1 MEKAKP
7 VDQKL
12 WRALF
17 FLNCLLILSLIGIV
31 YWVLNLGMIQ
41 NSKEMLR
48 EKITEKQVYL
58 ENSGYI
64 DLVNNAKSSLVSVV
78 DKSGKE
84 QPITGVILSNDGFVL
99 IGKTLVKERLTEIK
113 AIDTF
118 GESYDLEWL
127 GEQNGFTLAKLW
139 LNGQMALSKEKRDSL
154 FKFKSVLLAD
164 LEKQVAGQRLVFLKA
179 DLGAGIKLVGETLI
193 AKNNYE
199 TIQPTLQQFGQRFV
213 ELELT
218 DDSKD
223 PKVIFNL
230 GGEMVLFVNV
240 DGEYL
245 SSTEVNGIL
254 GRFDLNKGLS
264 DQSALLN
271 FGLSCVNLDKKWV
284 FKYKFAADYGC
295 LVGKGIS
302 EVGKSFPGG
311 INKGSTAEKIGLKD
325 GDLIIE
331 FDNKLLLDGNMLDD
345 FLTKAK
351 GDQLFFRVIRDGKV
365 LELKGDLL

>member
-1 MEKAKP
+1 MEKVKP
-7 VDQKL
+7 IDQKL

-17 FLNCLLILSLIGIV
+17 FLNSLLILSLIGIV
-31 YWVLNLGMIQ
+31 YWVLNSGLIQ

-48 EKITEKQVYL
+48 EKVTEKQVYL

-64 DLVNNAKSSLVSVV
+64 DLVNTAKSSLVSVV
-78 DKSGKE
+78 DKTEKE

-99 IGKTLVKERLTEIK
+99 IGKSLTKESFTQIK
-113 AIDTF
+113 AIDAF
-118 GESYDLEWL
+118 GENYDLEWL

-139 LNGQMALSKEKRDSL
+139 LNGQMELSKEKRDSL
-154 FKFKSVLLAD
+154 FKFRPVLLAD
-164 LEKQVAGQRLVFLKA
+164 LEKQVAGQRLIFLNS
-179 DLGAGIKLVGETLI
+179 DLASGIKLVGETLI

-199 TIQPTLQQFGQRFV
+199 TIKPTLQQFSQRFV
-213 ELELT
+213 ELDLT
-218 DDSKD
+218 DSSKT

-230 GGEMVLFVNV
+230 GGELVLFENVN
-240 DGEYL
+240 GEYL
-245 SSTEVNGIL
+245 SSTEINGIL

-302 EVGKSFPGG
+302 EIGKSIPGG
-311 INKGSTAEKIGLKD
+311 VNKGSTAEKIGLKD

-351 GDQLFFRVIRDGKV
+351 GDQMFFRVIRDGKV
-365 LELKGDLL
+365 IELKGDLL